1 MKERLTATLQVFA
14 ALVWRG
20 FGLFLFILGGAG
32 FAGALVSGSWLNG
45 ILTAWVT
52 LMLGVIGALGYA
64 IAITGK
70 ATPADVNRA
79 IRDAVEK
86 AASDQARK

>member
-1 MKERLTATLQVFA
+1 MKQRLINIAEVFGT
-14 ALVWRG
+14 LVWHG
-20 FGLFLFILGGAG
+20 FGLFLFILGSAG
-32 FAGALVSGSWLNG
+32 FAGAVVSHDWFAG

-64 IAITGK
+64 IAITGR
-70 ATPADVNRA
+70 ATKTDVKKA

-86 AASDQARK
+86 AKPSED